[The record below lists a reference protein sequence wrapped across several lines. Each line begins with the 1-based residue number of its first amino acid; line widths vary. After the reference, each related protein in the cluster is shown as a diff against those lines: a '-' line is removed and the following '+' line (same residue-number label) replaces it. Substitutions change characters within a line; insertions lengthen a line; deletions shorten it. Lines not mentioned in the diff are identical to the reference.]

1 VLHRLDPSPS
11 LAVELPVLIAA
22 SAAATVTR
30 YVALRA
36 WVFARGPRVDPHCP
50 ERPALDGAGR

>member
-1 VLHRLDPSPS
+1 MLHRLAPAPS
-11 LAVELPVLIAA
+11 LAVELSVLIAA

-36 WVFARGPRVDPHCP
+36 WVFARGPRIEPHCP
-50 ERPALDGAGR
+50 ERPALDRAGR